1 MAGLET
7 FFLRSTVDAPK
18 LRIVAVADSPLLG
31 RPEAA
36 ALQHIE
42 RSNFASLV
50 AVVLAGSPEDPSQ
63 ARWPWGPEV
72 TPALLHQ
79 ISFLVLEA
87 WDRRVYPDVQALIAP
102 VDCSDVFARVPN
114 LPAERTDRSGALAF
128 PAGTIAA
135 VKALDPDVIL
145 HCAPGPVPDALCPLA
160 RFGVWSIHLGEPGE
174 PRSPTPGF
182 SEVRDGRL
190 LSSAALLMH
199 GGPPGGVH
207 VLTHAQVATEHSLFR
222 TKNCVRPTLIAL
234 TFVIR
239 KLHELHQRGW
249 HQFAQGLVAVPPA
262 AQEVPDARDNPRN
275 RDIVKFLAPRITRRV
290 VNLVRRPPMIFH
302 WRIALRNGFPRKLFE
317 DVSAEGLAAFRWITP
332 PQGRYFADPFL
343 WRRQGRLWLF
353 CEELSFSEGKGA
365 LVCMEVMP
373 NRELSEPVRVLSRP
387 YHLSYPAVFDA
398 EGEMFMIPETV
409 GSGCVELYHAVD
421 FPHTWV
427 KVRDLLPIRAVDS
440 TPFVHEGRI
449 WLFVTAIDP
458 AEASYHL
465 LLFHADRLD
474 GEWTMHP
481 SSPLSLDVRYARSAG
496 AIVSHDGKLYRP
508 SQDCAPYYGH
518 KLNFHEITRLDT
530 RGYQERLVQA
540 IDPDAWPGMR
550 GVHTYAVC
558 DDLEVIDGQK

>member
-1 MAGLET
+1 
-7 FFLRSTVDAPK
+7 
-18 LRIVAVADSPLLG
+18 
-31 RPEAA
+31 
-36 ALQHIE
+36 
-42 RSNFASLV
+42 
-50 AVVLAGSPEDPSQ
+50 
-63 ARWPWGPEV
+63 
-72 TPALLHQ
+72 
-79 ISFLVLEA
+79 
-87 WDRRVYPDVQALIAP
+87 
-102 VDCSDVFARVPN
+102 
-114 LPAERTDRSGALAF
+114 
-128 PAGTIAA
+128 
-135 VKALDPDVIL
+135 
-145 HCAPGPVPDALCPLA
+145 
-160 RFGVWSIHLGEPGE
+160 
-174 PRSPTPGF
+174 
-182 SEVRDGRL
+182 
-190 LSSAALLMH
+190 
-199 GGPPGGVH
+199 VH

-249 HQFAQGLVAVPPA
+249 NQFAQDLVAVPPA

-275 RDIVKFLAPRITRRV
+275 RDIVKFLAPRIARRV

-474 GEWTMHP
+474 GAWTMHP

-558 DDLEVIDGQK
+558 DDLEIIDGQK